1 MTDTIRVTYRLETPG
16 SVEAMAAKIAADQ
29 STGTFTDLPGETE
42 ALKARYAAR
51 VDPRVIRR
59 PNNRVDLVFEVRE
72 GDLTEIERIGFTG
85 NRAFTDRRLR
95 NVLSTK
101 QAGIL
106 RTFIRRDVFAPD
118 RMQLDERLLTDFY
131 RSRGYADFRVQGV
144 APEVTRE
151 RDAFY
156 VTYNISEG
164 PRYSFGRVDVV
175 VNNAGILRDGVL
187 ALREE
192 DGFVR
197 KMPSVQWKSVIET
210 NLTGCYVMARE
221 VVSQMLENGVSPGL
235 VVNIS
240 SITGAG
246 NPGQGNYAAAKAGL
260 DAATRTW
267 ALELAQYGIRVGA
280 IAPGL
285 IDTPMA
291 QALDPDERAGMVAD
305 VPLGRMGRPEEI
317 WAALRFIVE
326 CDFFTGRVIQVD
338 GGASYS

>member
-1 MTDTIRVTYRLETPG
+1 MRIDSVTAVVTGAAQGLGRCFALE
-16 SVEAMAAKIAADQ
+16 
-29 STGTFTDLPGETE
+29 L
-42 ALKARYAAR
+42 ARAGAR
-51 VDPRVIRR
+51 VMAGDIQA
-59 PNNRVDLVFEVRE
+59 E
-72 GDLTEIERIGFTG
+72 GLATLAAEARGF
-85 NRAFTDRRLR
+85 
-95 NVLSTK
+95 
-101 QAGIL
+101 
-106 RTFIRRDVFAPD
+106 P
-118 RMQLDERLLTDFY
+118 
-131 RSRGYADFRVQGV
+131 
-144 APEVTRE
+144 
-151 RDAFY
+151 
-156 VTYNISEG
+156 
-164 PRYSFGRVDVV
+164 GRVETAPLDVTQEASV
-175 VNNAGILRDGVL
+175 RGFLAETVQRLGTPNLLVNNAGILRDGLL
-187 ALREE
+187 ALRED

-197 KMPSVQWKSVIET
+197 KMPSAQWKSVIDT

-221 VVSQMLENGVSPGL
+221 VVTLMLENGIKPGL

-267 ALELAQYGIRVGA
+267 ALELAQHGIRVGG

-291 QALDPDERAGMVAD
+291 AGLAAAARTEMIAD

-326 CDFFTGRVIQVD
+326 CDFFTGRVVLVD

>member
-1 MTDTIRVTYRLETPG
+1 MRIDTVTAVVTGAAQGLGRCFTLELARAGARVMAGDIQADGLGTLAEEARGLAGRVETMALDVTQEA
-16 SVEAMAAKIAADQ
+16 SVR
-29 STGTFTDLPGETE
+29 GFLGET
-42 ALKARYAAR
+42 AAR
-51 VDPRVIRR
+51 LGT
-59 PNNRVDLVFEVRE
+59 PN
-72 GDLTEIERIGFTG
+72 
-85 NRAFTDRRLR
+85 
-95 NVLSTK
+95 
-101 QAGIL
+101 
-106 RTFIRRDVFAPD
+106 
-118 RMQLDERLLTDFY
+118 LL
-131 RSRGYADFRVQGV
+131 
-144 APEVTRE
+144 
-151 RDAFY
+151 
-156 VTYNISEG
+156 
-164 PRYSFGRVDVV
+164 

-267 ALELAQYGIRVGA
+267 ALELAQYGIRVGG